1 MMVTTTWK
9 MSLDIR
15 SGVGRSHITGQMVD
29 KEEEE
34 VCGVMEPAMAA
45 EVEVQE
51 AAGRWHRM
59 IRCSNRLSPA
69 ICTRNAQSRR

>member
-1 MMVTTTWK
+1 MMVTTWK

-34 VCGVMEPAMAA
+34 VRGVMEPVMA
-45 EVEVQE
+45 VEAGVRE

-69 ICTRNAQSRR
+69 ICTRNAQSQR